1 MLIGDLVMNSK
12 FDNMSFDEAFEKLE
26 MVLEKLENGDE
37 TLENNLKLYADGVK
51 LYSKCKN
58 ELNSAKL
65 KVEYLNDIKTKE

>member
-1 MLIGDLVMNSK
+1 MNSK